1 MTTEP
6 KTSYYAQYDLEPSS
20 VCEWLIRETSE
31 TQSHVVMFFGWM
43 SKQPRNVEPY
53 HLTVVANQIKRLREL
68 TDILQA
74 HVDRAKTEARKEETV

>member
-6 KTSYYAQYDLEPSS
+6 ETNYYAQYDLQPSQ

-31 TQSHVVMFFGWM
+31 TQSHVVMAFGWM
-43 SKQPRNVEPY
+43 SKKRADVSPY
-53 HLTVVANQIKRLREL
+53 HLEVVAKQLKQLRAL

-74 HVDRAKTEARKEETV
+74 HVDRAKAAATKVETV